1 MGDQDGFVFLR
12 SDPDDGESYVLTETA
27 AQYLVRRRRGAD
39 SYTTYDIAME
49 SWFLEVVPTLV
60 FMRVSKASKFSLLS
74 DDLMDLSV
82 SFLDWVGSEQR
93 ASLESDTAK
102 GMSLRDY
109 LNKGK
114 IKSLKKLKN
123 GISFEDDG
131 IKMFISELARGDYDG
146 DDYEDA
152 LINISNHYIGGMHH
166 RPGISYSIGG
176 DPLCVFCLLE
186 IGTFDYSTFSGL
198 IRVHA

>member
-1 MGDQDGFVFLR
+1 
-12 SDPDDGESYVLTETA
+12 
-27 AQYLVRRRRGAD
+27 
-39 SYTTYDIAME
+39 
-49 SWFLEVVPTLV
+49 
-60 FMRVSKASKFSLLS
+60 
-74 DDLMDLSV
+74 MDLSV

-102 GMSLRDY
+102 GMCLRDY

-131 IKMFISELARGDYDG
+131 NKMFISELARGDYDG

-152 LINISNHYIGGMHH
+152 LIYCANYYIGGSG
-166 RPGISYSIGG
+166 RYYTPYIVKRNITNNV
-176 DPLCVFCLLE
+176 CVVE
-186 IGTFDYSTFSGL
+186 DFDF
-198 IRVHA
+198 H